1 MKFHSYALILAI
13 SIVGLSS
20 MGCATWKKP
29 STEKSS
35 WNPANW
41 FKKEYQ
47 EPVSMATIWRSDK
60 MAEPGQREMRGFG
73 ARVYFYNDKSQAI
86 PVEGDLIVHG
96 YITTPSSRKEPK
108 EEPDRKFTY
117 SSEQLASQYSPS
129 DLGASYSVWVPWD
142 EGGFREE
149 VTLIATF
156 KSKKGSVVQG
166 SPTKINLPGKSPLP
180 EEQINEQKKPL
191 TQQVSYSKSS
201 MSTYEI
207 APSPE
212 KIPSTRITTIELP
225 SNSRLTR
232 PNAGVAVSAAAADG
246 NINTNFALD
255 GTGVE
260 VGGGRS
266 KAVPTIPDAFRFET
280 LPPPG
285 ANVSP
290 SATSTQGSAGAS
302 ILGRPGAQSTSPIFG
317 SPR

>member
-1 MKFHSYALILAI
+1 MKFHTTACILAI
-13 SIVGLSS
+13 SIFGLSS

-108 EEPDRKFTY
+108 DEPDRKFTY
-117 SSEQLASQYSPS
+117 SSEQLAGQYSPS

-142 EGGFREE
+142 EDGFREE

-166 SPTKINLPGKSPLP
+166 SPTKINLPGKSPMS
-180 EEQINEQKKPL
+180 EEHAVEKTKPY
-191 TQQVSYSKSS
+191 TQQVSYSKST

-212 KIPSTRITTIELP
+212 RIASTKITTIDLP
-225 SNSRLTR
+225 NNSRLTR
-232 PNAGVAVSAAAADG
+232 PNVGVSASGTAADG
-246 NINTNFALD
+246 NVNSNFALD

-260 VGGGRS
+260 VGGS
-266 KAVPTIPDAFRFET
+266 KTKSVPSIPESFKFET
-280 LPPPG
+280 LPPPPVNGNTSGILNG
-285 ANVSP
+285 APTNSP
-290 SATSTQGSAGAS
+290 
-302 ILGRPGAQSTSPIFG
+302 ILGRRSSPPMNSLPPG
-317 SPR
+317 R